1 MIDPEL
7 IQVRKDEILNI
18 NSLKSYLTELFNE
31 NLNNFKIMQFGGGH
45 ANLTYLLSFNNKEY
59 VLRRP
64 PIGPIAPSSH
74 DMGREHKVQKSLNAL
89 FPLAPKSI
97 HFCENTNIIGCKFHI
112 IERRNGYVIR
122 KVFPSFVNVDKKYV
136 NDLTYNSV
144 DVLASLHLIEPN
156 EVGLQRLGKP
166 DGFVERQLNGW
177 EDRWKKSTNSDQL
190 NNVFDTLISKLRI
203 KIPKP
208 QHVSIL
214 HNDFKWDN
222 IMWSFDK
229 VSKPV
234 AVFDYD
240 KKRDYRFLITQNS
253 NLLMYDSDKK
263 LVKGF
268 KYKSSK
274 QNISKQPIHVRHQ
287 GKDFIVIAAG
297 NQLKL
302 LDRRGNIRVKVKERI
317 EKINQLFDD
326 GHTIKY
332 FTARGMGRYND
343 DADKAREKF
352 YGLTK
357 MQLDIWGCKYHELIL
372 GKPSADYYIDDKGIN
387 SDDFFKT

>member
-1 MIDPEL
+1 MIMIDPEL
-7 IQVRKDEILNI
+7 IQVRKDEILNL
-18 NSLKSYLTELFNE
+18 NSLKTYLTELFNE

-74 DMGREHKVQKSLNAL
+74 DMVREHKVQKSLNAL

-122 KVFPSFVNVDKKYV
+122 KFFPSFINVDQKYI
-136 NDLTYNSV
+136 NELTYNSV
-144 DVLASLHLIEPN
+144 DVLASLHSIAPN
-156 EVGLQRLGKP
+156 AVGLQTLGKP
-166 DGFVERQLNGW
+166 EGFVERQLNGW

-190 NNVFDTLISKLRI
+190 NNVFDTLISKLRF

-208 QHVSIL
+208 QHASIL

-234 AVFDYD
+234 AVFDWDMCTLGDPLMDLGHMLNYWID
-240 KKRDYRFLITQNS
+240 DQDPSESQLITSMPLEKIIYPRKNEIINYYSKKTGFKIDNINWYYAFGAFKLAVILQQIFIRFLNGQTKDKRFANFDVRIQALIKRANS
-253 NLLMYDSDKK
+253 
-263 LVKGF
+263 
-268 KYKSSK
+268 
-274 QNISKQPIHVRHQ
+274 II
-287 GKDFIVIAAG
+287 I
-297 NQLKL
+297 
-302 LDRRGNIRVKVKERI
+302 
-317 EKINQLFDD
+317 
-326 GHTIKY
+326 
-332 FTARGMGRYND
+332 
-343 DADKAREKF
+343 
-352 YGLTK
+352 
-357 MQLDIWGCKYHELIL
+357 
-372 GKPSADYYIDDKGIN
+372 
-387 SDDFFKT
+387 